1 MGEETERESHTFK
14 QDVQRL
20 LLQKKINNNNTD
32 LPRGKT
38 ISRANGVVLV
48 SGVAVTKPRC
58 KSGVKG
64 RKKLM
69 IYETDVQ
76 FQHCVQPCSWGLR
89 AHPTAAAFAR
99 HGTSDLQLQR
109 GKKTIQSAAI
119 FTKHCMFVDQSGKF
133 SSQAC

>member
-20 LLQKKINNNNTD
+20 LLQKNNDNNTD

-64 RKKLM
+64 GKKLM

-76 FQHCVQPCSWGLR
+76 FQHCVQLG
-89 AHPTAAAFAR
+89 AACPPDGRRFC
-99 HGTSDLQLQR
+99 TSRSL
-109 GKKTIQSAAI
+109 
-119 FTKHCMFVDQSGKF
+119 
-133 SSQAC
+133 